1 MKIDIKTKVCLLYW
15 RLNWG
20 KDNEKMERKDIST
33 RKYEVEV
40 MVVENKIY
48 HVYAKDEADL
58 LKKQDNIIDEGKLV
72 RTDSAENT
80 VGSWRF
86 LGNVSE

>member
-1 MKIDIKTKVCLLYW
+1 MSK
-15 RLNWG
+15 
-20 KDNEKMERKDIST
+20 
-33 RKYEVEV
+33 RKYEVKV
-40 MVVENKIY
+40 IVVKNKIY

-58 LKKQDNIIDEGKLV
+58 LQKQDNIIDEGKLV

-86 LGNVSE
+86 LENVSE

>member
-1 MKIDIKTKVCLLYW
+1 
-15 RLNWG
+15 
-20 KDNEKMERKDIST
+20 MERKDIST

-86 LGNVSE
+86 LENVSE

>member
-1 MKIDIKTKVCLLYW
+1 MNK
-15 RLNWG
+15 
-20 KDNEKMERKDIST
+20 

-58 LKKQDNIIDEGKLV
+58 LQKQDNIIDEGKFV

-86 LGNVSE
+86 LENVSE

>member
-1 MKIDIKTKVCLLYW
+1 MSK
-15 RLNWG
+15 
-20 KDNEKMERKDIST
+20 

-58 LKKQDNIIDEGKLV
+58 LQKQDNIIDEGKLV

-86 LGNVSE
+86 LENVN

>member
-1 MKIDIKTKVCLLYW
+1 M
-15 RLNWG
+15 
-20 KDNEKMERKDIST
+20 T

-58 LKKQDNIIDEGKLV
+58 LQKQDNIIDEGKFV

-86 LGNVSE
+86 LENVSE

>member
-1 MKIDIKTKVCLLYW
+1 M
-15 RLNWG
+15 
-20 KDNEKMERKDIST
+20 T

-58 LKKQDNIIDEGKLV
+58 LQKQDNIIDEGKFV

-86 LGNVSE
+86 LENVN

>member
-1 MKIDIKTKVCLLYW
+1 MSK
-15 RLNWG
+15 
-20 KDNEKMERKDIST
+20 

-58 LKKQDNIIDEGKLV
+58 LQKQDNIIDEGKFV

-80 VGSWRF
+80 AGSWRF
-86 LGNVSE
+86 FKNVSE

>member
-1 MKIDIKTKVCLLYW
+1 MSK
-15 RLNWG
+15 
-20 KDNEKMERKDIST
+20 

-58 LKKQDNIIDEGKLV
+58 LQKQDNIIDEGKFV

-86 LGNVSE
+86 LENVN

>member
-1 MKIDIKTKVCLLYW
+1 MSK
-15 RLNWG
+15 
-20 KDNEKMERKDIST
+20 

-58 LKKQDNIIDEGKLV
+58 LQKQDNIIDEGKFV

-86 LGNVSE
+86 LENVSE

>member
-1 MKIDIKTKVCLLYW
+1 MSK
-15 RLNWG
+15 
-20 KDNEKMERKDIST
+20 
-33 RKYEVEV
+33 RKYEVKV

-58 LKKQDNIIDEGKLV
+58 LQKQDNIIDEGKFV

-86 LGNVSE
+86 LENVN

>member
-1 MKIDIKTKVCLLYW
+1 MSK
-15 RLNWG
+15 
-20 KDNEKMERKDIST
+20 

-58 LKKQDNIIDEGKLV
+58 LQKQDNIIDEGKFV
-72 RTDSAENT
+72 RMVWA
-80 VGSWRF
+80 
-86 LGNVSE
+86 

>member
-1 MKIDIKTKVCLLYW
+1 MSK
-15 RLNWG
+15 
-20 KDNEKMERKDIST
+20 

-58 LKKQDNIIDEGKLV
+58 LQKQDNIIDEGKLV

-86 LGNVSE
+86 LGNVNE

>member
-1 MKIDIKTKVCLLYW
+1 MSK
-15 RLNWG
+15 
-20 KDNEKMERKDIST
+20 

-58 LKKQDNIIDEGKLV
+58 LQKQDNIIDEGKLV

-86 LGNVSE
+86 LENVSE

>member
-1 MKIDIKTKVCLLYW
+1 
-15 RLNWG
+15 
-20 KDNEKMERKDIST
+20 
-33 RKYEVEV
+33 

-58 LKKQDNIIDEGKLV
+58 LQKQDNIIDEGKFV

-86 LGNVSE
+86 LENVSE